1 MINVNQIT
9 SQLARMPDQA
19 LQQYAMMHK
28 NDPYTVS
35 LALSES
41 NRRKERRIAAQGQQG
56 MAPQPK
62 VVDQGIAGMAAPAP
76 QPMPEDVGIGA
87 LPAPNMQGMAG
98 GGIVAFGGGG
108 DVQHFQSGGSPASR
122 FFSGVRQSFADAE
135 ETTRLRNQLLRKYGP
150 ASAVPGLF
158 MQQSDEERQAAKAV
172 AAALPNLSYAQLQQ
186 LAQNGPS
193 ALTGAPVSAA
203 APVAIPN
210 PTDQRL
216 ANKTQTAPTDT
227 ILPAPGAVPGDIPV
241 AGGPRPAPAPAAPR
255 APVVQEKDFL
265 TLQREL
271 EGQYGAA
278 VDPLKA
284 ERAAL
289 TTKEK
294 AGEEEGL
301 AKLKADQESEMKTM
315 FKGREERIGK
325 REAELGK
332 FKDTNTGM
340 ALLEAGLAMMQ
351 SRGPGLAGIAQG
363 AGVGL
368 KQYAAGIDKIKSAQE
383 KLDDARDRVEEL
395 RQSQSAMNKS
405 EVRKAEQGIRAI
417 VNQGNRDLFKGLETA
432 TGKKEADVRAAVT
445 NAVAVSQADKAR
457 ATTLEAARIAAEPGL
472 ARNKMLAASQS
483 DTAKARTEY
492 GKLQAKVMSDLSA
505 DPQYTM
511 ATDAVKA
518 QMATT
523 RLRAAL
529 LNNPFLSAY
538 AAGIGFSS
546 APAGTGAVREL
557 DED

>member
-1 MINVNQIT
+1 MINVNLIT
-9 SQLARMPDQA
+9 AQLARLPDPA

-35 LALSES
+35 LALAES

-108 DVQHFQSGGSPASR
+108 DVQHFQSGGSAFERWLRSNITPVEQKRFESLQEQAEANRVVAPPESLLAETARNRQLVADQGFTRGDVRFPAGLTFDTPPVPTVKTPTVADAAAAAAAGNKKPSAPAS
-122 FFSGVRQSFADAE
+122 G
-135 ETTRLRNQLLRKYGP
+135 NKP
-150 ASAVPGLF
+150 
-158 MQQSDEERQAAKAV
+158 
-172 AAALPNLSYAQLQQ
+172 
-186 LAQNGPS
+186 
-193 ALTGAPVSAA
+193 PV
-203 APVAIPN
+203 
-210 PTDQRL
+210 
-216 ANKTQTAPTDT
+216 
-227 ILPAPGAVPGDIPV
+227 
-241 AGGPRPAPAPAAPR
+241 
-255 APVVQEKDFL
+255 APVVLDKDFL

-284 ERAAL
+284 EREAL
-289 TTKEK
+289 TAKEK
-294 AGEEEGL
+294 IGAEEGL
-301 AKLKADQESEMKTM
+301 AKLKADQEAEMKTM

-332 FKDTNTGM
+332 SKDTNTGM

-351 SRGPGLAGIAQG
+351 ARGPGLAGIAQG

-383 KLDDARDRVEEL
+383 KLDDARDRIEEL
-395 RQSQSAMNKS
+395 RQNQTSMNKR
-405 EVRKAEQGIRAI
+405 EIRAEEKGIQAI
-417 VNQGNRDLFKGLETA
+417 VTQGNRDLFKGLETA
-432 TGKKEADVRAAVT
+432 TGKKEADVRSAVT
-445 NAVAVSQADKAR
+445 SAMAVSQADKAR
-457 ATTLEAARIAAEPGL
+457 ATTLEAARIAAGPGME
-472 ARNKMLAASQS
+472 RNRMLAASQS

-492 GKLQAKVMSDLSA
+492 GKLQAKVMSDLGN
-505 DPQYTM
+505 DPKYLM
-511 ATDAVKA
+511 ATDDVKA

-529 LNNPFLSAY
+529 LNNPFLSSY
-538 AAGIGFSS
+538 AAGIGFAT
-546 APAGTGAVREL
+546 APTGAVREL
-557 DED
+557 DAD

>member
-9 SQLARMPDQA
+9 SQLAKMPDPA
-19 LQQYAMMHK
+19 LQQYAMLHK

-41 NRRKERRIAAQGQQG
+41 NRRKQMRAAAQGQQG
-56 MAPQPK
+56 MGEQPK
-62 VVDQGIAGMAAPAP
+62 VVDQGIAEMVPPQPQMP

-98 GGIVAFGGGG
+98 GGIVAFGDGG
-108 DVQHFQSGGSPASR
+108 DVQHFQSGGSAFERWLRSNTTPAEQKR
-122 FFSGVRQSFADAE
+122 FESLQEQADREKRIEKLTVPRPLSTAEQAERNKAIVADADF
-135 ETTRLRNQLLRKYGP
+135 TRGDVRFP
-150 ASAVPGLF
+150 AGLTFDEPPVPTVKTPTVA
-158 MQQSDEERQAAKAV
+158 D
-172 AAALPNLSYAQLQQ
+172 AAA
-186 LAQNGPS
+186 
-193 ALTGAPVSAA
+193 AA
-203 APVAIPN
+203 G
-210 PTDQRL
+210 
-216 ANKTQTAPTDT
+216 NKKP
-227 ILPAPGAVPGDIPV
+227 
-241 AGGPRPAPAPAAPR
+241 PAPAASNKPPV
-255 APVVQEKDFL
+255 APAVTEKDFL

-284 ERAAL
+284 EREALAA
-289 TTKEK
+289 KEK
-294 AGEEEGL
+294 IGAEEGL
-301 AKLKADQESEMKTM
+301 AKLKADQEAEMKTM

-332 FKDTNTGM
+332 SKDTNTGM

-351 SRGPGLAGIAQG
+351 ARGPGLAGIAQG

-395 RQSQSAMNKS
+395 RQNQTSMNKR
-405 EVRKAEQGIRAI
+405 EIRAEEKGIQAI
-417 VNQGNRDLFKGLETA
+417 VTQGNRDLFKGLESA

-445 NAVAVSQADKAR
+445 NTMAVSQADKTR
-457 ATTLEAARIAAEPGL
+457 ATTLEAARIAAAPGL
-472 ARNKMLAASQS
+472 ARNKMLAAAQS
-483 DTAKARTEY
+483 DTAKARAEY
-492 GKLQAKVMSDLSA
+492 GKLQAKVMTDLSA

-529 LNNPFLSAY
+529 LNNPFLSSY
-538 AAGIGFSS
+538 AAGIGF
-546 APAGTGAVREL
+546 APAPTGEVREL
-557 DED
+557 DAD

>member
-9 SQLARMPDQA
+9 AQLAKMPDQA

-41 NRRKERRIAAQGQQG
+41 NRRKQMRDAAQGQQG

-98 GGIVAFGGGG
+98 GGIVAFGDGG
-108 DVQHFQSGGSPASR
+108 DVQHFQSGGSAFERWLRSNITPVEQKRFESLQEQADREKRIEKLTVPRPLSTVEQAERNRAVVADADFTRGDVRFPAGLALDTPPVPTVKTPAVADAAAGNKKPSAPAS
-122 FFSGVRQSFADAE
+122 G
-135 ETTRLRNQLLRKYGP
+135 NKP
-150 ASAVPGLF
+150 
-158 MQQSDEERQAAKAV
+158 
-172 AAALPNLSYAQLQQ
+172 
-186 LAQNGPS
+186 
-193 ALTGAPVSAA
+193 PV
-203 APVAIPN
+203 
-210 PTDQRL
+210 
-216 ANKTQTAPTDT
+216 
-227 ILPAPGAVPGDIPV
+227 
-241 AGGPRPAPAPAAPR
+241 
-255 APVVQEKDFL
+255 APVVPEKDFL

-271 EGQYGAA
+271 EGQYGEA
-278 VDPLKA
+278 VDPLEAK
-284 ERAAL
+284 RAAL
-289 TTKEK
+289 TAKEK

-301 AKLKADQESEMKTM
+301 AKLKADQEAEMKTM

-368 KQYAAGIDKIKSAQE
+368 KQYQSGIKDIKAAQE

-395 RQSQSAMNKS
+395 RQNQSSMNKR
-405 EVRKAEQGIRAI
+405 EVRAEEKGIRAI

-445 NAVAVSQADKAR
+445 SAMAVSQADKAR

-492 GKLQAKVMSDLSA
+492 GKLQAKVMADLSA

-538 AAGIGFSS
+538 AAGIGFSA